1 MSSPLVQV
9 TVEEIEAL
17 VVRVTCSANVTEC
30 PLADA
35 ARYVT
40 GLLQQGGHGL
50 GSLGKHMHVVAGNRR
65 VSRVFARKEHEASR
79 SANGVSGVM
88 VGEA

>member
-1 MSSPLVQV
+1 MSSALVQV
-9 TVEEIEAL
+9 TVEEIKAL
-17 VVRVTCSANVTEC
+17 VVRVACSANVAER

-35 ARYVT
+35 ARHVT

-65 VSRVFARKEHEASR
+65 VSRVFACKEHEASW
-79 SANGVSGVM
+79 SAHGVSGVV
-88 VGEA
+88 VGKA